1 MQNLICIKV
10 NDADR
15 HVASF
20 HAVDSGVLIGQMLD
34 LLQKHPRVV
43 QEADH
48 VIETFGDAQDVCA
61 ELGTVHIVA
70 TDTSEQGSRLRKTF
84 KDSARQCCSC
94 ENYFSEVFRLQNTKK
109 TRLTS

>member
-1 MQNLICIKV
+1 
-10 NDADR
+10 
-15 HVASF
+15 
-20 HAVDSGVLIGQMLD
+20 MLD
-34 LLQKHPRVV
+34 LLHEHLRVV

-61 ELGTVHIVA
+61 ELGTVHVFA

-94 ENYFSEVFRLQNTKK
+94 ENNYFSEVFRLQNTNKK
-109 TRLTS
+109 LSYRKESVRLLHNIEIRILH